1 MLRAYRGAVPSVAA
15 SAYID
20 PSAQVIGN
28 VTIGERASVWPN
40 ASLRGDVNSISI
52 GDESNIQDNCTLH
65 CDEGPFPLI
74 IGKRV
79 TVGHQ
84 AMLHGCTVE
93 DDCLIGIGAI
103 VLNGAVIG
111 RGSIVAAAALVPE
124 GVVIPPNSLAM
135 GMPAKVRRPVP

>member
-40 ASLRGDVNSISI
+40 ASLRGDVNSISV

-84 AMLHGCTVE
+84 AMISG
-93 DDCLIGIGAI
+93 
-103 VLNGAVIG
+103 NGPSSQCSVQLSWIFD
-111 RGSIVAAAALVPE
+111 SSPT
-124 GVVIPPNSLAM
+124 
-135 GMPAKVRRPVP
+135 